1 MTICAVCLLTTSVCA
16 RQTFYKT
23 CVGLF
28 LLFGLVLTSLSLT
41 VFYDIPQLNLGLHL
55 HRHRSHN
62 TANIFWAVK
71 YFLQGH
77 IRGGVRGQA
86 ATAGGHP
93 VYGQHSDGADPAVPR
108 LGAVQCST
116 VQYSTVQCSSAPPPV
131 QSQNPEALK
140 DLIICIYLLSI
151 NLIHGIL

>member
-1 MTICAVCLLTTSVCA
+1 MCLLTTSVCA

-62 TANIFWAVK
+62 TATQQIFSGRLNIFCRDIFAEEYEGK
-71 YFLQGH
+71 QQQ
-77 IRGGVRGQA
+77 QA
-86 ATAGGHP
+86 DTQSMA
-93 VYGQHSDGADPAVPR
+93 
-108 LGAVQCST
+108 ST
-116 VQYSTVQCSSAPPPV
+116 QTEQTQLCP
-131 QSQNPEALK
+131 
-140 DLIICIYLLSI
+140 
-151 NLIHGIL
+151 G

>member
-55 HRHRSHN
+55 HRHRSITTHQIFSGRL
-62 TANIFWAVK
+62 NILCRDIFAEEYEGK
-71 YFLQGH
+71 QQ
-77 IRGGVRGQA
+77 QA
-86 ATAGGHP
+86 DTQSMA
-93 VYGQHSDGADPAVPR
+93 
-108 LGAVQCST
+108 ST
-116 VQYSTVQCSSAPPPV
+116 QTEQTQLCP
-131 QSQNPEALK
+131 
-140 DLIICIYLLSI
+140 
-151 NLIHGIL
+151 G